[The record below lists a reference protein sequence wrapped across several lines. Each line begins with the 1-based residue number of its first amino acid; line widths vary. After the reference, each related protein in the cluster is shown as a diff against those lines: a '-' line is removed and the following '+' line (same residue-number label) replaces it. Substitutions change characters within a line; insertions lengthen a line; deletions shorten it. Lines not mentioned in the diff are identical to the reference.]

1 MLKLISAQPAIDY
14 YAWQVE
20 VYLHNFISL
29 GYKEEDIHVVAGY
42 LEEIPDS
49 WHKLKENFPNI
60 GIYLYQDTM
69 GECDYPPAIQAHILE
84 KHFIQHAYLKDC
96 SVFFHD
102 CDFLFT
108 RYFDFTPFLND
119 DKWYFS
125 DTISYIGANYIKS
138 KDESI
143 LDGMCQI
150 IGIDRSVVEANQENS
165 GGAQKLMKNIDASYW
180 AEVYKGCRDIYTYL
194 RSVSHLKK
202 EGDPYGIQCWTASMW
217 AELWVAW
224 RRGHEVVVP
233 REFDFC
239 WATCPSER
247 WDYVH
252 FFHNAGVPNS
262 SQGMFFKAAYIDKFP
277 FNETLDIDKSR
288 CSYMYYQAMKSINS
302 CLV

>member
-20 VYLHNFISL
+20 VYLHNFLSL
-29 GYKEEDIHVVAGY
+29 GYKEEDIHVIAGY
-42 LEEIPDS
+42 LDGIPES
-49 WHKLKENFPNI
+49 WYKLKAKFPNI
-60 GIYLYQDTM
+60 GIYFYEDTM

-84 KHFIQHAYLKDC
+84 KHFTQHPYLKDYAI
-96 SVFFHD
+96 FFHD
-102 CDFLFT
+102 CDFIFT
-108 RYFDFTPFLND
+108 RYFDFTPFLKD

-150 IGIDRSVVEANQENS
+150 IGIDRSVVEANQNNS

-180 AEVYKGCRDIYTYL
+180 NEVYKGCRSIYSYL
-194 RSVSHLKK
+194 KTVGHLRR
-202 EGDPYGIQCWTASMW
+202 EGDPYGIQSWTASMW

-224 RRGHEVVVP
+224 RRGHEVIVP

-252 FFHNAGVPNS
+252 FFHNAGVPNA

-277 FNETLDIDKSR
+277 FKDTLEVDSSR
-288 CSYMYYQAMKSINS
+288 CSYMYYKAMKSVDS